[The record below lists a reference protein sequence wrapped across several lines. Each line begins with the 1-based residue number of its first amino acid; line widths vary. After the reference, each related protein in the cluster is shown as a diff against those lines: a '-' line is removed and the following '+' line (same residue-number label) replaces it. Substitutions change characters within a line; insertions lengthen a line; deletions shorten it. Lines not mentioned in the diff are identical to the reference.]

1 MNGFDPDMDDY
12 EDVAARHVPWRR
24 VLALFKPH
32 VLAITTIAALI
43 ALSAGIGAVMP
54 FLVRNVVDEALP
66 QKDFSLLFMLT
77 GAMMGVAI
85 LAAAANVLQAYV
97 STRVGQSIMHELRVS
112 LYQHLQ
118 TLSLSFYAKSRAGEV
133 QARMSNDIAGLQGV
147 LTNTATDLARNV
159 SVLITTVLAMFL
171 LEWRLALASMLFMP
185 ILIWL
190 NGRVADLREKIT
202 FRQQGKVA
210 DMTSQV
216 AETLSVG
223 GFLLGRTMGRAKH
236 LVHEFRRLSSD
247 VAHLEVKSHT
257 AGQWELAIVF
267 FALDILPALTFMLG
281 GFLLARDIGV
291 SIGTLVA
298 LIALQEQLLWPTMEL
313 FESRIELARS
323 RAVLAR
329 VFGYFDLVPEI
340 TEVDN
345 PVVLS
350 PEAIRGDIEFENVSF
365 AYDPSLAPAV
375 SNISFKIPAG
385 SHLALVGSSGSGKST
400 IGYLLARLYDPTR
413 GRILLDGVDL
423 RSVSFGSLS
432 DVMGIVT
439 QDPFLLNGT
448 IEENLRFAKPS
459 ATEAELLN
467 ALELAQLTEMLTRL
481 SDGIRTAVGERGYQL
496 SGGERQRLSLARVIL
511 RDPRILLLDEA
522 TSALDVLTEQAMA
535 TVLYSGKRRTVVSI
549 AHRLSTV
556 RSADEIIVL
565 DKGRIVEQ
573 GPHQQLLASGGR
585 YADMVAANQDAGGSR

>member
-1 MNGFDPDMDDY
+1 MNGFDDDMEDY
-12 EDVAARHVPWRR
+12 EDMAARHVPWER
-24 VLALFKPH
+24 VLALFRPH
-32 VLAITTIAALI
+32 ILAIAVIAGLI
-43 ALSAGIGAVMP
+43 ALSAGIGAIMP

-66 QKDFSLLFMLT
+66 RKDLSLLFILT
-77 GAMMGVAI
+77 CAMMGVAVM
-85 LAAAANVLQAYV
+85 AAAGNVLQAYV
-97 STRVGQSIMHELRVS
+97 STRVGQTIMHELRVS

-171 LEWRLALASMLFMP
+171 LEWRLALASLLFMP
-185 ILIWL
+185 VLIWL
-190 NGRVADLREKIT
+190 NGRVADLRERIT
-202 FRQQGKVA
+202 FRQQGRMA

-236 LVHEFRRLSSD
+236 LVQEFRRLSSD

-257 AGQWELAIVF
+257 AGQWELALVF
-267 FALDILPALTFMLG
+267 FALDILPALTFMAG

-340 TEVDN
+340 TEADN
-345 PVVLS
+345 PVVLNR
-350 PEAIRGDIEFENVSF
+350 EAIRGDIEFDNVSF
-365 AYDPSLAPAV
+365 AYDASLAPAV
-375 SNISFKIPAG
+375 SNISFRITAG
-385 SHLALVGSSGSGKST
+385 SHLALVGPSGSGKST
-400 IGYLLARLYDPTR
+400 IGYLMTRLYDPTR
-413 GRILLDGVDL
+413 GRILLDGIDL
-423 RSVSFGSLS
+423 RSISFDSLS

-459 ATEAELLN
+459 ATEAELLY
-467 ALELAQLTEMLTRL
+467 ALELAQLTEMLARL

-565 DKGRIVEQ
+565 EQGRIVEQ
-573 GPHQQLLASGGR
+573 GPHRQLLASGGR
-585 YADMVAANQDAGGSR
+585 YADMVAANQDPGGAR

>member
-1 MNGFDPDMDDY
+1 MNGFDHDMEDYDDM
-12 EDVAARHVPWRR
+12 AARHVPWRR
-24 VLALFKPH
+24 VLVLFRPH
-32 VLAITTIAALI
+32 VLAISTIAALI
-43 ALSAGIGAVMP
+43 ALSAGIGAIMP
-54 FLVRNVVDEALP
+54 FLVRSVVDEALP
-66 QKDFSLLFMLT
+66 RKDLSLLFILT

-85 LAAAANVLQAYV
+85 LAAAGNVLQAYV
-97 STRVGQSIMHELRVS
+97 STRVGQTIMHELRVS

-118 TLSLSFYAKSRAGEV
+118 TLSLSFFAKSRAGEV

-159 SVLITTVLAMFL
+159 SVLLTTVLAMFL
-171 LEWRLALASMLFMP
+171 LEWRLALASLLFMP
-185 ILIWL
+185 VLIWL
-190 NGRVADLREKIT
+190 NGRVANLRERIT
-202 FRQQGKVA
+202 FRQQGKMA

-236 LVHEFRRLSSD
+236 LVQEFRRLSSD

-257 AGQWELAIVF
+257 AGQWELALVF
-267 FALDILPALTFMLG
+267 FALDILPALTFMAG

-340 TEVDN
+340 TEADD
-345 PVVLS
+345 PIVLN
-350 PEAIRGDIEFENVSF
+350 PEAIKGDIEFENVSF

-375 SNISFKIPAG
+375 SNISFRIPAG
-385 SHLALVGSSGSGKST
+385 SHLALVGPSGSGKST
-400 IGYLLARLYDPTR
+400 IGHLMARLYDPTR
-413 GRILLDGVDL
+413 GRILLDGTDL
-423 RSVSFGSLS
+423 RSISFGSLS

-448 IEENLRFAKPS
+448 IEENLLFAKPS
-459 ATEAELLN
+459 ATQAELLY
-467 ALELAQLTEMLTRL
+467 ALELAQLTDMVERLTN
-481 SDGIRTAVGERGYQL
+481 GMRTAVGERGYQL

-535 TVLYSGKRRTVVSI
+535 AVLYSGNRRTVLSI

-556 RSADEIIVL
+556 RNADEILVL
-565 DKGRIVEQ
+565 AEGHVVEK
-573 GPHQQLLASGGR
+573 GPHKQLLASGGR
-585 YADMVAANQDAGGSR
+585 YADMVAANQDPGGSR

>member
-1 MNGFDPDMDDY
+1 MNGFDHDLEDY
-12 EDVAARHVPWRR
+12 EAMAAPHVPWRR
-24 VLALFKPH
+24 VLVLFRPH
-32 VLAITTIAALI
+32 VLAIALIAALI
-43 ALSAGIGAVMP
+43 ALSAGIGAIMP

-66 QKDFSLLFMLT
+66 RKDLSLVFTLT

-85 LAAAANVLQAYV
+85 LSAAGNVLQAYV
-97 STRVGQSIMHELRVS
+97 STRVGQTIMHELRVS

-133 QARMSNDIAGLQGV
+133 QARMSNDIASLQGV
-147 LTNTATDLARNV
+147 LTNTATDLARNI

-190 NGRVADLREKIT
+190 NGRVASLREKIT
-202 FRQQGKVA
+202 FRQQGRMA

-223 GFLLGRTMGRAKH
+223 GFLLGRTMGRAKQ
-236 LVHEFRRLSSD
+236 LVQEFRRLSSD

-257 AGQWELAIVF
+257 AGQWELALVF
-267 FALDILPALTFMLG
+267 FALDILPALTFMAG
-281 GFLLARDIGV
+281 GLLLARDIGV

-340 TEVDN
+340 TEADN
-345 PVVLS
+345 PVLLS
-350 PEAIRGDIEFENVSF
+350 PETTKGAFEFNNVSF

-375 SNISFKIPAG
+375 SNISFRIPAG
-385 SHLALVGSSGSGKST
+385 NHLALVGPSGSGKST
-400 IGYLLARLYDPTR
+400 IGYLMARLYDPTR
-413 GRILLDGVDL
+413 GRILLDGIDL
-423 RSVSFGSLS
+423 RSISFGSLA
-432 DVMGIVT
+432 DAMGIVT

-459 ATEAELLN
+459 ATEAELLY
-467 ALELAQLTEMLTRL
+467 ALELAQLTDMLARL
-481 SDGIRTAVGERGYQL
+481 SDGIRTEVGERGYQL

-511 RDPRILLLDEA
+511 RNPRILLLDEA

-535 TVLYSGKRRTVVSI
+535 TVLYSGKRRTVLSI

-556 RSADEIIVL
+556 RNADEIIVL
-565 DKGRIVEQ
+565 EHGQIVEK

-585 YADMVAANQDAGGSR
+585 YADMVAANQDPGGSR

>member
-1 MNGFDPDMDDY
+1 MSGFEPDMDDY

-24 VLALFKPH
+24 VLALFRPH
-32 VLAITTIAALI
+32 FVALVTIAALI

-97 STRVGQSIMHELRVS
+97 STRVGQSIMHESRVS

-190 NGRVADLREKIT
+190 NGRVADLRERIT

-340 TEVDN
+340 TERDI
-345 PVVLS
+345 PVVLN
-350 PEAIRGDIEFENVSF
+350 PNTIRGDIEFDNVSF
-365 AYDPSLAPAV
+365 VYDPLLAPAV

-385 SHLALVGSSGSGKST
+385 SHVALVGPSGSGKST
-400 IGYLLARLYDPTR
+400 IGYLMARLYDPTA
-413 GRILLDGVDL
+413 GRILLDGIDL
-423 RSVSFGSLS
+423 RSISFGSLS
-432 DVMGIVT
+432 EVMGIVT

-459 ATEAELLN
+459 ATQAELLY
-467 ALELAQLTEMLTRL
+467 ALELAQLGDMLARL

-535 TVLYSGKRRTVVSI
+535 TVLYSGKRRTVLSI

-556 RSADEIIVL
+556 RNADQIIVL
-565 DKGRIVEQ
+565 KQGHIVEK
-573 GPHQQLLASGGR
+573 GAHAQLLASGGR
-585 YADMVAANQDAGGSR
+585 YADMVAANQDPGGSR

>member
-1 MNGFDPDMDDY
+1 MNGFDHDMEDYDDM
-12 EDVAARHVPWRR
+12 AARHVPWRR
-24 VLALFKPH
+24 VLVLFRPH
-32 VLAITTIAALI
+32 VLAISTIAALI
-43 ALSAGIGAVMP
+43 ALSAGIGAIMP
-54 FLVRNVVDEALP
+54 FLVRSVVDEALP
-66 QKDFSLLFMLT
+66 RKDLSLLFILT

-85 LAAAANVLQAYV
+85 LAAAGNVLQAYV
-97 STRVGQSIMHELRVS
+97 STRVGQTIMHELRVS

-118 TLSLSFYAKSRAGEV
+118 TLSLSFFAKSRAGEV

-159 SVLITTVLAMFL
+159 SVLLTTVLAMFL
-171 LEWRLALASMLFMP
+171 LEWRLALASLLFMP
-185 ILIWL
+185 VLIWL
-190 NGRVADLREKIT
+190 NGRVANLRERIT
-202 FRQQGKVA
+202 FRQQGKMA

-236 LVHEFRRLSSD
+236 LVQEFRRLSSD

-257 AGQWELAIVF
+257 AGQWELALVF
-267 FALDILPALTFMLG
+267 FALDILPALTFMAG

-340 TEVDN
+340 TEADD
-345 PVVLS
+345 PIVLN
-350 PEAIRGDIEFENVSF
+350 PEAIKGDIEFENVSF

-375 SNISFKIPAG
+375 SNISFRIPAG
-385 SHLALVGSSGSGKST
+385 SHLALVGPSGSGKST
-400 IGYLLARLYDPTR
+400 IGHLMARLYDPTR
-413 GRILLDGVDL
+413 GRILLDGIDL
-423 RSVSFGSLS
+423 RSISFGSLS

-448 IEENLRFAKPS
+448 IEENLLFAKPS
-459 ATEAELLN
+459 ATQAELLY
-467 ALELAQLTEMLTRL
+467 ALELAQLTDMVERLTN
-481 SDGIRTAVGERGYQL
+481 GMRTAVGERGYQL

-535 TVLYSGKRRTVVSI
+535 AVLYSGNRRTVLSI

-556 RSADEIIVL
+556 RNADEILVL
-565 DKGRIVEQ
+565 AEGHVVEK
-573 GPHQQLLASGGR
+573 GPHKQLLASGGR
-585 YADMVAANQDAGGSR
+585 YADMVAANQDPGGSR

>member
-1 MNGFDPDMDDY
+1 MNGFDDDMEDY
-12 EDVAARHVPWRR
+12 EDMATRHVPWER
-24 VLALFKPH
+24 VLALFRPH
-32 VLAITTIAALI
+32 ILAIAVIAGLI
-43 ALSAGIGAVMP
+43 ALSAGIGAIMP

-66 QKDFSLLFMLT
+66 RKDLSLLFILT
-77 GAMMGVAI
+77 CAMMGVAVM
-85 LAAAANVLQAYV
+85 AAAGNVLQAYV
-97 STRVGQSIMHELRVS
+97 STRVGQTIMHELRVS

-171 LEWRLALASMLFMP
+171 LEWRLALASLLFMP
-185 ILIWL
+185 VLIWL
-190 NGRVADLREKIT
+190 NGRVADLRERIT
-202 FRQQGKVA
+202 FRQQGRMA

-236 LVHEFRRLSSD
+236 LVQEFRRLSSD

-257 AGQWELAIVF
+257 AGQWELALVF
-267 FALDILPALTFMLG
+267 FALDILPALTFMAG

-340 TEVDN
+340 TEADN
-345 PVVLS
+345 PVVLNR
-350 PEAIRGDIEFENVSF
+350 EAIRGDIEFDNVSF
-365 AYDPSLAPAV
+365 AYDASLAPAV
-375 SNISFKIPAG
+375 SNISFRITAG
-385 SHLALVGSSGSGKST
+385 SRLALVGPSGSGKST
-400 IGYLLARLYDPTR
+400 IGYLMTRLYDPTR
-413 GRILLDGVDL
+413 GRILLDGIDL
-423 RSVSFGSLS
+423 RSISFDSLS

-459 ATEAELLN
+459 ATEAELLY
-467 ALELAQLTEMLTRL
+467 ALELAQLTEMLARL

-565 DKGRIVEQ
+565 EQGRIVEQ
-573 GPHQQLLASGGR
+573 GPHRQLLASGGR
-585 YADMVAANQDAGGSR
+585 YADMVAANQDPGGAR

>member
-1 MNGFDPDMDDY
+1 MNGFDHDMEDYDDM
-12 EDVAARHVPWRR
+12 AARHVPWRR
-24 VLALFKPH
+24 VLVLFRPH
-32 VLAITTIAALI
+32 VLAISTIAALI
-43 ALSAGIGAVMP
+43 ALSAGIGAIMP
-54 FLVRNVVDEALP
+54 FLVRSVVDEALP
-66 QKDFSLLFMLT
+66 RKDLSLLFILT
-77 GAMMGVAI
+77 GAMMGVAT
-85 LAAAANVLQAYV
+85 LAAAGNVLQAYV
-97 STRVGQSIMHELRVS
+97 STRVGQTIMHELRVS

-118 TLSLSFYAKSRAGEV
+118 TLSLSFFAKSRAGEV

-159 SVLITTVLAMFL
+159 SVLLTTVLAMFL
-171 LEWRLALASMLFMP
+171 LEWRLALASLLFMP
-185 ILIWL
+185 VLIWL
-190 NGRVADLREKIT
+190 NGRVANLRERIT
-202 FRQQGKVA
+202 FRQQGKMA

-236 LVHEFRRLSSD
+236 LVQEFRRLSSD

-257 AGQWELAIVF
+257 AGQWELALVF
-267 FALDILPALTFMLG
+267 FALDILPALTFMAG

-340 TEVDN
+340 TEADD
-345 PVVLS
+345 PIVLN
-350 PEAIRGDIEFENVSF
+350 PEAIKGDIEFENVSF

-375 SNISFKIPAG
+375 SNISFRIPAG
-385 SHLALVGSSGSGKST
+385 SHLALVGPSGSGKST
-400 IGYLLARLYDPTR
+400 IGHLMARLYDPTR
-413 GRILLDGVDL
+413 GRILLDGIDL
-423 RSVSFGSLS
+423 RSISFGSLS

-448 IEENLRFAKPS
+448 IEENLLFAKPS
-459 ATEAELLN
+459 ATQAELLY
-467 ALELAQLTEMLTRL
+467 ALELAQLTDMVERLTN
-481 SDGIRTAVGERGYQL
+481 GMRTAVGERGYQL

-535 TVLYSGKRRTVVSI
+535 AVLYSGNRRTVLSI

-556 RSADEIIVL
+556 RNADEILVL
-565 DKGRIVEQ
+565 AEGHVVEK
-573 GPHQQLLASGGR
+573 GPHKQLLASGGR
-585 YADMVAANQDAGGSR
+585 YADMVAANQDPGGSR

>member
-24 VLALFKPH
+24 VLALFRPH
-32 VLAITTIAALI
+32 VLAVTTIAALI

-54 FLVRNVVDEALP
+54 FLVRNVVDVALP

-77 GAMMGVAI
+77 AAMMGVAI
-85 LAAAANVLQAYV
+85 LAAAGNVLQAYV

-118 TLSLSFYAKSRAGEV
+118 TLSLSFYAKSRAGEA

-190 NGRVADLREKIT
+190 NGRVASLREKIT
-202 FRQQGKVA
+202 FRQQGKIA

-236 LVHEFRRLSSD
+236 LVHEFRRISSD

-323 RAVLAR
+323 RAILAR

-340 TEVDN
+340 TERDIPVILN
-345 PVVLS
+345 PDT
-350 PEAIRGDIEFENVSF
+350 IRGDIEFENVSF
-365 AYDPSLAPAV
+365 VYGPLLTPAV

-385 SHLALVGSSGSGKST
+385 SHVALVGPSGSGKST
-400 IGYLLARLYDPTR
+400 IGYLMARLYDPTE

-423 RSVSFGSLS
+423 RSISFGSLS
-432 DVMGIVT
+432 EVMGVVT

-459 ATEAELLN
+459 ATEAELLY
-467 ALELAQLTEMLTRL
+467 ALELAQLKDMLARL

-535 TVLYSGKRRTVVSI
+535 TVLYSGRRRTVLSI

-556 RSADEIIVL
+556 RNADQIIVL
-565 DKGRIVEQ
+565 KQGHIVEK
-573 GPHQQLLASGGR
+573 GAHAQLLASGGR
-585 YADMVAANQDAGGSR
+585 YADMVAANQDLGGSR

>member
-32 VLAITTIAALI
+32 VLAIATIAALI

-375 SNISFKIPAG
+375 GNISFKIPAG